1 MPQVDL
7 VEETFL
13 AADLAMVCA
22 RLATV
27 AFARQIWPDLRLR
40 VAEDRGVEGLRFMVH
55 GERVGSAEV
64 WLQEW
69 ADGVIAHIYLR
80 IDRADRK
87 QAERKQAERKQWP
100 RFYAERRSA
109 RDAARELARRQRE
122 IKSALWAIK
131 DELEGSRRPGEAARR

>member
-1 MPQVDL
+1 
-7 VEETFL
+7 
-13 AADLAMVCA
+13 MVCA

-40 VAEDRGVEGLRFMVH
+40 VAEDRGVEGVRFMVH

-69 ADGVIAHIYLR
+69 ADGVIAHLYLR
-80 IDRADRK
+80 IDRADRR
-87 QAERKQAERKQWP
+87 QADRKRWPRFYAEGRWP